1 MSNNNIDMTNIV
13 GIENTIDSKQIITD
27 SWSNELEDLMKSWGE
42 KAAGNRE
49 LHEKTALKWKRLSER
64 LYLPLILST
73 TFSSISSFSLS
84 KTENIY
90 MFHIMGYVN
99 VCSTLLAGL
108 IKYYKPDERAQK
120 HILISKQ
127 YFSLYRQITLELGM
141 NKADRQRADLFCKW
155 TKQQYDKLLNDSPF
169 IPGDIV
175 DQYISS
181 HKLVVN
187 KPDVS
192 QDSYIIKIFGRDD

>member
-1 MSNNNIDMTNIV
+1 
-13 GIENTIDSKQIITD
+13 
-27 SWSNELEDLMKSWGE
+27 
-42 KAAGNRE
+42 
-49 LHEKTALKWKRLSER
+49 
-64 LYLPLILST
+64 
-73 TFSSISSFSLS
+73 
-84 KTENIY
+84 
-90 MFHIMGYVN
+90 
-99 VCSTLLAGL
+99 
-108 IKYYKPDERAQK
+108 
-120 HILISKQ
+120 
-127 YFSLYRQITLELGM
+127 M